1 MKVFFDTNVYVA
13 EALLG
18 ETAEALIEATQ
29 QASWRIVANTYVL
42 DEASRVLVEQLGF
55 SARFAMLTRQRIG
68 RRAETVEPSVSRHK
82 VPDDRKDNPILQS
95 AIAAG
100 CDYLVTNDRHLL
112 TLSPYE
118 GLRIVS
124 MTEYHH
130 LLIAEGHLVG

>member
-29 QASWRIVANTYVL
+29 RANWRIVTNTYVL
-42 DEASRVLVEQLGF
+42 AEVHRVLIESLGF
-55 SARFAMLTRQRIG
+55 PVRFAVLTRQRVG
-68 RRAETVEPSVSRHK
+68 RRAGTVEPITSRHR
-82 VPDDRKDNPILQS
+82 VPDDPKDNPILQS
-95 AIAAG
+95 ALAAG

-112 TLSPYE
+112 VLNPYE

-124 MTEYHH
+124 MTEYYD
-130 LLIAEGHLVG
+130 LLRTEGHLA